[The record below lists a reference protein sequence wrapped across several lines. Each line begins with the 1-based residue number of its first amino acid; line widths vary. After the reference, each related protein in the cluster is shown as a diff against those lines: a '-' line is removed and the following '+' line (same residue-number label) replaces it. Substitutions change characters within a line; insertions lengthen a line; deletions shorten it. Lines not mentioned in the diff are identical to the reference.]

1 MMEQLTSCSAIFA
14 ATEVIHPPI
23 IAALPTIFGRI
34 AGACSAQREGTEPL
48 QVTELFIKRRHDALV
63 QPVAAIACSTRG
75 IIGSVPVAPFR
86 QALIASRSVT
96 AQLGL
101 KPGDLRENIVVDCD
115 DVYDLPSGTVV
126 KIGQALLRLTFH
138 CEPCKK
144 FLKLI
149 EFDRVVHRRGVFGMF
164 LNDAQIA
171 LGDEFA
177 VTEQRFEEIPY
188 AINERIR
195 WFLKKHRGRG
205 AALDLVHALG
215 LPASSGRIMPRL
227 AKLLGAAPGM
237 EVVASE

>member
-1 MMEQLTSCSAIFA
+1 M
-14 ATEVIHPPI
+14 
-23 IAALPTIFGRI
+23 
-34 AGACSAQREGTEPL
+34 
-48 QVTELFIKRRHDALV
+48 RRSSPWPRLRA
-63 QPVAAIACSTRG
+63 RG

-101 KPGDLRENIVVDCD
+101 KPGDLSENIVVDCNY
-115 DVYDLPSGTVV
+115 VYDLPSGTVV

-144 FLKLI
+144 ILKLI
-149 EFDRVVHRRGVFGMF
+149 ESDRVVHRRGVFGMF

-195 WFLKKHRGRG
+195 WFLKKHGGRG

-215 LPASSGRIMPRL
+215 LPASSGRISTAHCTR
-227 AKLLGAAPGM
+227 
-237 EVVASE
+237 VATSEKATHGRK